1 MKDDL
6 YDVHRYDDIINLP
19 HHESKTHP
27 RMSKLNRAAQFSP
40 FAALTGFDRE
50 IKEAARLTNKKIE
63 LDEIEKSV
71 LDEKLRIIQDQISN
85 QPEITITYFQPD
97 EKKLGGTYL
106 SISGIVKKID
116 GYNRAIVM
124 QDGTRIK
131 IEDIINI
138 SGEIVQSID
147 DFIIS

>member
-40 FAALTGFDRE
+40 YAALTGFDRE